1 MLTREVVVESFR
13 VKVEDAVDCA
23 DQEAL
28 GKWWGKSQQQGT
40 WIKDNKRWHGK
51 HELLEPNE
59 VNKDET
65 MTHPLLG
72 EG

>member
-40 WIKDNKRWHGK
+40 WIKDNKR
-51 HELLEPNE
+51 
-59 VNKDET
+59 
-65 MTHPLLG
+65 
-72 EG
+72 